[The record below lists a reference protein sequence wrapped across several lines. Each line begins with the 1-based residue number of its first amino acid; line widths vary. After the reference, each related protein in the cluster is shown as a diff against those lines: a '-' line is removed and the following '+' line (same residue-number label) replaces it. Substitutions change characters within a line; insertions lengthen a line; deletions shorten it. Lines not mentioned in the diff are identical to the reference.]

1 MEGCNSRQV
10 SCVRNCFFYTSCNLI
25 SLYLISL
32 SKMKNLLLL
41 LILTSSNAYAQL
53 RQYQDDSFA
62 GYGSGGAII
71 VSIIIILVLIFGGSG
86 GRQTIITLFCLCAFP
101 LGFGWLGNT
110 LIPEP
115 KIGGSEASV
124 GGMIFFF
131 LGLYVWLKIWTRK
144 RKGE

>member
-1 MEGCNSRQV
+1 
-10 SCVRNCFFYTSCNLI
+10 
-25 SLYLISL
+25 
-32 SKMKNLLLL
+32 MKNLFLL

-62 GYGSGGAII
+62 GYGGSGGAII